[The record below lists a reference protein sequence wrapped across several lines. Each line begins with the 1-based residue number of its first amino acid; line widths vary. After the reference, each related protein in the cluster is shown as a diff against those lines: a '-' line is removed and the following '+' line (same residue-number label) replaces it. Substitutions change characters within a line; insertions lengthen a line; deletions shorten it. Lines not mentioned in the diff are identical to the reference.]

1 MILKR
6 YIKDKQIQQKFN
18 EKKMDILSP
27 FGPKLAKI
35 KLPLKIIKEINN
47 EVDKTINNKKKLKNK
62 DYAKKVVGE
71 VYQEIELSKSFTNE
85 KIKNFIHQKI
95 NEYLKQTINQIPKKI
110 KIKSFWVIRQFK
122 NEYNPVHYHD
132 GNISGVGYLKIPKKL
147 NSGKKKS
154 KTNGTIDFINGSKM
168 FLNNSIHNHLPK
180 VGDLI
185 LFPNYL
191 MHTAY
196 PFVVKGERRS
206 FSFNI
211 EIDDKISNIF
221 HE

>member
-1 MILKR
+1 MKI
-6 YIKDKQIQQKFN
+6 I
-18 EKKMDILSP
+18 SP
-27 FGPKLAKI
+27 FGPKIAI
-35 KLPLKIIKEINN
+35 IRIPRKIINQINLEVNNILKSKKRIKQSDYSKKLVGEVQQEIQLSKNFIKKYLIKFIN
-47 EVDKTINNKKKLKNK
+47 SNVKKYIKKTINIRTKTIKLNNLWI
-62 DYAKKVVGE
+62 V
-71 VYQEIELSKSFTNE
+71 
-85 KIKNFIHQKI
+85 
-95 NEYLKQTINQIPKKI
+95 
-110 KIKSFWVIRQFK
+110 RQYK
-122 NEYNPVHYHD
+122 NEYNPVHFHS
-132 GNISGVGYLKIPKKL
+132 GHISGVGYLKIP
-147 NSGKKKS
+147 NNITKS
-154 KTNGTIDFINGSKM
+154 RKRLKTNGTIDFIHGSKS
-168 FLNNSIHNHLPK
+168 FLNNSIFNHKPK